1 MPEFEGKLS
10 AVALNVPVPDGS
22 TVDLVTITEKP
33 TTKEEVNQAIQ
44 EAAAT
49 RYRNIIEYV
58 SDPIVSSDVRGSTY
72 SGVFD
77 SLATMVIDGT
87 MVKTITRFATVG
99 AIPRGWLKSS
109 NAFRQSHQG
118 VVMGVKV
125 QSTDS
130 VGSAGLLSGSPP
142 DAPEAD
148 IDVVAITTSPTTT
161 CSPTCW
167 STTQMGLEHEVK
179 LETG

>member
-1 MPEFEGKLS
+1 MHEFEGKLS
-10 AVALNVPVPDGS
+10 VVALNVPVPDGS

-87 MVKTITRFATVG
+87 MVKTITWFNN
-99 AIPRGWLKSS
+99 GWGYS
-109 NAFRQSHQG
+109 AR
-118 VVMGVKV
+118 VV
-125 QSTDS
+125 
-130 VGSAGLLSGSPP
+130 
-142 DAPEAD
+142 
-148 IDVVAITTSPTTT
+148 
-161 CSPTCW
+161 
-167 STTQMGLEHEVK
+167 EVI
-179 LETG
+179 E